1 MASEAELQAEVDK
14 LRAQVEAYRQREL
27 DDLKAQFATAIAE
40 RDNYRNEAYRNAEV
54 GRQIAAGLQEEITR
68 LRSQLEVK
76 EQVSR
81 TLRSANGANAS
92 RN

>member
-1 MASEAELQAEVDK
+1 MADADLQAEVDK

-27 DDLKAQFATAIAE
+27 DDLKAQLATAIAE

-54 GRQIAAGLQEEITR
+54 GRQIADGLQEEINR

-81 TLRSANGANAS
+81 SLRSANGANAS

>member
-1 MASEAELQAEVDK
+1 MADADLQAEVDK

-27 DDLKAQFATAIAE
+27 DDLKAQLATAIAE

-54 GRQIAAGLQEEITR
+54 GRQIAAGLQEEINR

-81 TLRSANGANAS
+81 SLRSANGANAS